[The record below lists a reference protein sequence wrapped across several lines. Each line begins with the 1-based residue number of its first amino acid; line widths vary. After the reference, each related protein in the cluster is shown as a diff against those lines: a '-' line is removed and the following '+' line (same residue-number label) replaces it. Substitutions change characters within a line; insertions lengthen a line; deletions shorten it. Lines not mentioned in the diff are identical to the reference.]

1 MFLLVQ
7 GYPEDETLG
16 SVFLYSWFPATEITF
31 FWQILNKPFKT
42 KFHNTEHQ
50 NTSLQSH
57 PLWVTLHSDVL
68 WMSCTRVVNCFWKWS
83 LNDRC
88 LFHFSIVFKERSFF
102 WKRFATFIR
111 LFLKTDHF
119 WKKRSFEKNK
129 ILLTI
134 MLTIVNMSFI
144 KTVVFEKLSF
154 LKYKLHATLLNVVLY
169 EVKQLWGS

>member
-1 MFLLVQ
+1 MYKVTQKTRPSGL
-7 GYPEDETLG
+7 
-16 SVFLYSWFPATEITF
+16 F
-31 FWQILNKPFKT
+31 FFIFMIPCNCNKLFFGQILNKPFKT

-68 WMSCTRVVNCFWKWS
+68 RMSCTRVVNCFWKWS

-129 ILLTI
+129 IVLTI

-144 KTVVFEKLSF
+144 QTVFWKTIVFEI
-154 LKYKLHATLLNVVLY
+154 
-169 EVKQLWGS
+169 